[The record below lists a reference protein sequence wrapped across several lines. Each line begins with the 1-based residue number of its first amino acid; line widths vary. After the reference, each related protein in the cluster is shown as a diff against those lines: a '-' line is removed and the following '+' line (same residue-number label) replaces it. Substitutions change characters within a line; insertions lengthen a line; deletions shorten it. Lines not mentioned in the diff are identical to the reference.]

1 MELRWVYMT
10 AESVVEAREIGKR
23 LVEKRLA
30 ACVNIIE
37 NMTSIYW
44 WEGQMQEGKEAVLIA
59 KTQASHLPD
68 LIEEVLAAHSDSCPC
83 VVALPICDGNP
94 DFLEWIRQETVRE
107 RPQGD

>member
-44 WEGQMQEGKEAVLIA
+44 WEGQMQDHDHR
-59 KTQASHLPD
+59 T
-68 LIEEVLAAHSDSCPC
+68 
-83 VVALPICDGNP
+83 VA
-94 DFLEWIRQETVRE
+94 
-107 RPQGD
+107 